1 MSKTHGAQG
10 RFDGRMIR
18 TPLRT
23 EVPAGNPIHFE
34 RIVKVSKPER
44 SEAPA
49 IATTLLRVSV
59 DP

>member
-1 MSKTHGAQG
+1 MSKALGAEG
-10 RFDGRMIR
+10 RFDRRMTR

-23 EVPAGNPIHFE
+23 EVPAGNPIYFE
-34 RIVKVSKPER
+34 RVVKVSKPER